1 MIIKNAEPFFFPGNT
16 TGCLLIH
23 GFSASPTEMQPLGDF
38 LARKG
43 YTVLG
48 IRLAGHGTR
57 MSDFQRMHWQDWYMS
72 VLDGWHLLKSS
83 TKKHFIIGLSTGG
96 SLALYHASRYQ
107 VQGVVGLSTL
117 YQLGPDPRLPILP
130 ILAKVIPYLPKGESD
145 WHDPN
150 AGKDRIAYK
159 KYSTRALLELNRFL
173 KIMRTS
179 LPIINTP
186 TLLIHSKGD
195 KAIAP
200 ENMPSI
206 YRNLG
211 TQEIDKEMIWLTNSG
226 HIVTKDLDQMKV
238 FNAIHD
244 FIDKIQ
250 DSG

>member
-107 VQGVVGLSTL
+107 VQVVVGLSTL

-179 LPIINTP
+179 LPKINTP
-186 TLLIHSKGD
+186 TLLIHAKGD

-200 ENMPSI
+200 KNLTLI
-206 YRNLG
+206 YKNLG